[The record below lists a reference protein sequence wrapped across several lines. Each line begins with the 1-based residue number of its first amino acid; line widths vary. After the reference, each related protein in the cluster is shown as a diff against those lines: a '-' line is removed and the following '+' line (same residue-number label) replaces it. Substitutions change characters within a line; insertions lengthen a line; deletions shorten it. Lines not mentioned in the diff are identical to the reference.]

1 MREESPL
8 GSIVPFLHTLERTP
22 LAVAIAESAWAFP
35 IAETVH
41 VVALT
46 IMIGT
51 ILVMDLRLLGIASA
65 QQNYKA
71 LRRDVL
77 PWTWLAFC
85 GAVISG
91 SLMVI
96 TRAAGYFGNDA
107 FRIKLI
113 LLVLAGIN
121 MLVFE
126 LIIARG
132 APNWDRGS
140 SVPWAG
146 KIAALL
152 SLALWISIVFF
163 GRWVGFTMILE
174 N

>member
-1 MREESPL
+1 M
-8 GSIVPFLHTLERTP
+8 F
-22 LAVAIAESAWAFP
+22 
-35 IAETVH
+35 
-41 VVALT
+41 
-46 IMIGT
+46 
-51 ILVMDLRLLGIASA
+51 
-65 QQNYKA
+65 
-71 LRRDVL
+71 
-77 PWTWLAFC
+77 
-85 GAVISG
+85 
-91 SLMVI
+91 I
-96 TRAAGYFGNDA
+96 TRAAEYFANDA

-132 APNWDRGS
+132 TPNWDRGS
-140 SVPWAG
+140 SVPWSG

-163 GRWVGFTMILE
+163 GRRVGFTMILE